1 MNIPSDLA
9 RRVLDAIGDAVTVV
23 DLEGRIVGW
32 AGSARELYG
41 READEVLGQ
50 RIATEFPELLRM
62 DERELTTLGGA
73 ERLDT
78 VIRLGEHRQL
88 VAATATPV
96 RDERG
101 RLLGV
106 ATLARPMRDWLD
118 PAERAGR
125 PRREWHR
132 QLGTLVRE
140 VIEQAGRNP
149 GSMDVSEDVARIL
162 VAQAHEL
169 VPGTEC
175 LLCVVP
181 RERQDVLRVLA
192 GSGRLGELVGRQWR
206 TTGLLLGKVL
216 AEGRAIETACLQELS
231 GQPQLAAASGMV
243 AGRMVPLPSIRPLP
257 DGRRVLGVLAF
268 LRPTRAYFTPYE
280 RRLVDEFAHLVS
292 LSLQRSEL
300 LRSAQEAA
308 DRLKTGVNVAEEL
321 ARSLDPA
328 EVMTRLVRLAAQA
341 ASAERVTLLE
351 VEGDE
356 AEVVG
361 AYDESGRPTPKGQR
375 FPVRALVSGGEP
387 VVERALQDRRPRI
400 CGAYRVPGHLPL
412 DWGQVGPRHTL
423 VLPLALN
430 GTATGALLVTRMR
443 DQPFR
448 RDDAATLQLVGNV
461 AALMIRNARLVA
473 NAQEASRARSDFLN
487 MAGHELR
494 TPLTVIK
501 GYLSMLGDGSL
512 GEPPPELHQRIELL
526 INKAD
531 ELGTLIDD
539 LLFTSRLESGRL
551 PAHAMRLDLLV
562 AVREAARR
570 AEPRVQLMGGE
581 LQVEVTW
588 RPLTVKADPEHV
600 ARILDNLI
608 NNALTYRRPDQRA
621 WVRIRAGVEDGMA
634 VVSVED
640 RGRGVPPEMRE
651 RIFERFVRG
660 DEAFGGASGTGLGLY
675 ICRQLAGRHGGRL
688 ELDWS
693 VPGEGSCF
701 SLRLPLVTS

>member
-9 RRVLDAIGDAVTVV
+9 RRVLDAIGDAVAVV

-32 AGSARELYG
+32 AGSASELYG
-41 READEVLGQ
+41 RSSEEVLGRQ
-50 RIATEFPELLRM
+50 VETVFPELLRT
-62 DERELTTLGGA
+62 DTRELTTLGGA

-78 VIRLGEHRQL
+78 VLRLGEQRQL
-88 VAATATPV
+88 VAATAAPV
-96 RDERG
+96 RDGRG

-106 ATLARPMRDWLD
+106 AMLARLMGDWLD
-118 PAERAGR
+118 PVERAGR

-140 VIEQAGRNP
+140 MVERTGRDP
-149 GSMDVSEDVARIL
+149 GSMDVSEDLARVL

-169 VPGTEC
+169 VPSSEC
-175 LLCVVP
+175 MLCVVP
-181 RERQDVLRVLA
+181 RERQDSMRVLA
-192 GSGRLGELVGRQWR
+192 GSGRLGELVGRQWP
-206 TTGLLLGKVL
+206 TTNTLIGRIL
-216 AEGRAIETACLQELS
+216 AEGRAIETTRLQELS
-231 GQPQLAAASGMV
+231 RQPGPLAAGGMV
-243 AGRMVPLPSIRPLP
+243 AGRMVPLWSSRPLP
-257 DGRRVLGVLAF
+257 DGRRALGVLAF
-268 LRPTRAYFTPYE
+268 LRPSRTYFSPYE
-280 RRLVDEFAHLVS
+280 RRLIDEFARLVS
-292 LSLQRSEL
+292 LSLQRTEF
-300 LRSAQEAA
+300 LRSSHEAA

-321 ARSLDPA
+321 ARSLNPG
-328 EVMTRLVRLAAQA
+328 EVMARLVKLAARA
-341 ASAERVTLLE
+341 ASAERVTVLQ

-356 AEVVG
+356 AEVVA
-361 AYDESGRPTPKGQR
+361 AYDESGRPTPEGRR
-375 FPVRALVSGGEP
+375 FPVRALVSGEEP
-387 VVERALQDRRPRI
+387 VMEHALQDCRPRI
-400 CGAYRVPGHLPL
+400 CGAYRVPGHLPS
-412 DWGQVGPRHTL
+412 DWGRVGPRHTL
-423 VLPLALN
+423 VLPLALD
-430 GTATGALLVTRMR
+430 GVATGALLVTRVR
-443 DQPFR
+443 DRPFR

-512 GEPPPELHQRIELL
+512 GEPPPELQQRIELL
-526 INKAD
+526 ASKAE

-539 LLFTSRLESGRL
+539 LLFTSRLEAGRL

-562 AVREAARR
+562 AVREAVRR

-581 LQVEVTW
+581 LLLETAR

-600 ARILDNLI
+600 ARVLDNLI
-608 NNALTYRRPDQRA
+608 NNALTYRRPEQRA
-621 WVRIRAGVEDGMA
+621 WVKVSTEVEDGMA
-634 VVSVED
+634 VVNVED

-660 DEAFGGASGTGLGLY
+660 DDASAGASGTGLGLY
-675 ICRQLAGRHGGRL
+675 ICRQLAARHGGRL

-693 VPGEGSCF
+693 VPGEGSRF